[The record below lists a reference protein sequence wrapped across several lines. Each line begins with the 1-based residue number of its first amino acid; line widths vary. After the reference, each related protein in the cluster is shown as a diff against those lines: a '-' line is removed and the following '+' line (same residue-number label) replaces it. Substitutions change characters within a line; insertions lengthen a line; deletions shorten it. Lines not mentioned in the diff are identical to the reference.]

1 MPKFEELIEA
11 LKDSLKKQ
19 ITTESTTDQIASIN
33 ALEKQVDD
41 LSASHQTL
49 VDEHKKMKELYIQN
63 VVNYGSAD
71 KPKDQSTPRTLEE
84 IAREVLAKK
93 DK

>member
-1 MPKFEELIEA
+1 MEKFEELIEA

-41 LSASHQTL
+41 LSASHQIL
-49 VDEHKKMKELYIQN
+49 VDEHKKMKDLYIQN
-63 VVNYGSAD
+63 VVNYGSAE
-71 KPKDQSTPRTLEE
+71 KPKDQNTPRSLEE